1 MRLPLRPPVRRAIAG
16 LLAVPV
22 LAALAALALLWLGLA
37 STPLVTQSP
46 VPAPADIE
54 RALQVLQRN
63 DPRGKL
69 PGITRSVS
77 LSQRELE
84 LLINLASRRYG
95 EPRSRVDLQP
105 GVARLQASLALPA
118 NPLGA
123 WLNVDAVLRQ
133 TDGLPTLAHLQ
144 VGQLPVPGWLA
155 RALLPPVLTALHLR
169 AQAALAQRMV
179 STVAFG
185 SQHIALDYAW
195 PDNPQRDLAN
205 SLLPAAEQARL
216 QVYSDQLA
224 RLSTELAPSGPVSMA
239 RLLPPVFA
247 LAKTRSSDQTMAAL
261 ENRAALVALAFLVNG
276 RAVPAVLSNAA
287 TGSARAGAD
296 DNDARQRAIHV
307 TLMGRHDTPQHFLV
321 SAALSAEGGGPLSD
335 AIGLY
340 KEVAD
345 SRGGSGFS
353 FNDLAA
359 DRAGTRLGLL
369 AARDPMALQARLAAG
384 VQEADLMPVV
394 SDLPEAMTAQDF
406 KRRFGGV
413 GGLAYQRMMRDI
425 EARLD
430 QIALLAPQR

>member
-1 MRLPLRPPVRRAIAG
+1 MRRLLRV
-16 LLAVPV
+16 LVAVPAAAV
-22 LAALAALALLWLGLA
+22 LGLTGLLWLAVAGA
-37 STPLVTQSP
+37 PLVTQTP

-84 LLINLASRRYG
+84 LLLNLAGRRYG
-95 EPRSRVDLQP
+95 EPRTRVDLQP

-123 WLNVDAVLRQ
+123 WLNVAAVLRQ
-133 TDGLPTLAHLQ
+133 TDGLPRLHHLQ
-144 VGQLPVPGWLA
+144 VGRVPVPGWLA
-155 RALLPPVLTALHLR
+155 EALLPPVLGALHLR
-169 AQAALAQRMV
+169 AQGALVQRMV

-195 PDNPQRDLAN
+195 PDNPQRDLAS

-224 RLSTELAPSGPVSMA
+224 RLSTELAPGGPVSMA

-247 LAKTRSSDQTMAAL
+247 LAQTRSTDQNVAML

-276 RAVPAVLSNAA
+276 RGVPALLAN
-287 TGSARAGAD
+287 TGTGAGAGAGN
-296 DNDARQRAIHV
+296 DNTRQRAINV
-307 TLMGRHDTPQHFLV
+307 TLMGRNDTPQHFLV

-406 KRRFGGV
+406 QRRFGGV
-413 GGLAYQRMMRDI
+413 GGPAYQRMMQDI